1 MPNKPANW
9 FTRLFLNNKGTI
21 YLLNILLGLL
31 VIWLA
36 SKLTR
41 LLDPVAQFLA
51 IVAPPVIIA
60 GILYYLLVP
69 LVNLLERHWHF
80 RRTLIIAGL
89 FILIVLLL
97 ALGMRQF
104 IPAVQSQVNSFI
116 AAAPQY
122 WQEITKISR
131 EFADQQHWPGFID
144 MNEIGHDLAN
154 FFTGKSG
161 SLVNGTFSQINN
173 LINVVGNVVVTIAT
187 APFLL
192 FFMLK
197 DGAQFPHAVVK
208 LFPERYQ
215 KTLLELFSE
224 ISTKVGQYIQGQ
236 LTVALFVSIIF
247 MIGYSVIGLKFALA
261 LGLLAGPLNLIPY
274 LGSAVAMVPALIIGA
289 LTSPKMLIAVIIV
302 FFIEWLLET
311 QVISPLVMGS
321 NMAMHPVT
329 IALVLLT
336 AGKLFGL
343 LGVILGIPGYAVI
356 KIIVSRLF
364 NWYRHN
370 SSWYRT
376 QHKNDETD

>member
-36 SKLTR
+36 SKLTW

-80 RRTLIIAGL
+80 RRTLTIAGL

-161 SLVNGTFSQINN
+161 SLVNGTFSQLNN

-197 DGAQFPHAVVK
+197 DGAEFPHTVVK

-376 QHKNDETD
+376 QHKNNETD